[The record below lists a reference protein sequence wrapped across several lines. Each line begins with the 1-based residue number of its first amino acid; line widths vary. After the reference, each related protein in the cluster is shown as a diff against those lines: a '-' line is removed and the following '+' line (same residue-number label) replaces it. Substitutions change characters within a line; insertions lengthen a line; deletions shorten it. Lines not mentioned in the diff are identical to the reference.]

1 MTLHGSPGFDAGMP
15 NEGGPGGYLKVEL
28 SESAENAEGIR
39 VDILQNG
46 SLDELPPV
54 WQIPSGGIV
63 RFTAR
68 GGDGE
73 AGRKGGNGLDGR
85 HGANGVAASRD
96 VDATVSPVLYRALD
110 SC

>member
-1 MTLHGSPGFDAGMP
+1 VTLDGSPGFDAKFP
-15 NEGGPGGYLKVEL
+15 HEGGPGGDLTVEM
-28 SESAENAEGIR
+28 SESAEIAEGIR

-54 WQIPSGGIV
+54 WQVPSGGIV

-73 AGRKGGNGLDGR
+73 AGRNGGNGLDGR
-85 HGANGVAASRD
+85 PGADGVAASRD
-96 VDATVSPVLYRALD
+96 VDATVSPGLYRALD
-110 SC
+110 GC

>member
-1 MTLHGSPGFDAGMP
+1 MP
-15 NEGGPGGYLKVEL
+15 NEGGPGGYLNVEL

-46 SLDELPPV
+46 SLHELPPV
-54 WQIPSGGIV
+54 WQIPSGEIV

-73 AGRKGGNGLDGR
+73 AGRNGGNGLDGR
-85 HGANGVAASRD
+85 PGPDGVAATRD
-96 VDATVSPVLYRALD
+96 VDATVSQVLYRVLD

>member
-1 MTLHGSPGFDAGMP
+1 MP

-73 AGRKGGNGLDGR
+73 AGRNGGNGLDGR
-85 HGANGVAASRD
+85 PGVDGVAASRD
-96 VDATVSPVLYRALD
+96 IDATVSPVLYRTLD